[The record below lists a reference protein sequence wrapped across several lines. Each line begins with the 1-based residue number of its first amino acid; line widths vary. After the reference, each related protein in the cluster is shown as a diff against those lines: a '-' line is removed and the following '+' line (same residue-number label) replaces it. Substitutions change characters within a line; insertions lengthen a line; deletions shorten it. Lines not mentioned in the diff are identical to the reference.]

1 MSVTIEVTLSL
12 PVPVVLPAVHGNMRR
27 MRAESVRVRRGYGR
41 SASVDLWGP
50 CLRADGSRAVRACTG
65 YSVGEFSPSL
75 DLLPSRWRGAEGMPP
90 GLPERDR
97 AVIDTAL
104 CAWWDACDA
113 AEEALVARG
122 CEEAS

>member
-65 YSVGEFSPSL
+65 YSVGNFSPSL
-75 DLLPSRWRGAEGMPP
+75 DLLPSRWAEGLPP